1 MLKWITTVITFL
13 MLAGNM
19 SPSVSPCKTVTEI
32 SVQWI
37 QDGQISRKTYTSPEK
52 TDSLLLYLRAI
63 ESSTGSITPEAM
75 DHADCTL
82 QILLSDETVKICQ
95 LHGLQYFCEDGGF
108 WQNMKPESALRL
120 YLFLAATPG
129 D

>member
-1 MLKWITTVITFL
+1 MIKWITTMITFL

-32 SVQWI
+32 SVQWV
-37 QDGQISRKTYTSPEK
+37 QDGQTSRKTYTSPEK
-52 TDSLLLYLRAI
+52 IDSLLLYLRAI

-82 QILLSDETVKICQ
+82 QILLSDEAVKTCQ
-95 LHGLQYFCEDGGF
+95 LHGLQCFREDGGR
-108 WQNMKPESALRL
+108 WHNMKPESALRF